1 VNKKKR
7 TACAVALTGA
17 LVAGCGSKL
26 PVQPACPTPPPLPAW
41 VIEAANGPSLTP
53 DLDKII
59 SPYGND
65 SPPLKTP

>member
-1 VNKKKR
+1 MNKKKR
-7 TACAVALTGA
+7 TACAVALSGA

-41 VIEAANGPSLTP
+41 VIEAANGPSLTQ

-59 SPYGND
+59 SPYVPD
-65 SPPLKTP
+65 SSQLSKP